1 MKNKSTLDA
10 LEKVRNFTETA
21 KLKQVYA
28 ILLTIDVRNAFNSI
42 VWKNVHREFR
52 DRGLPLSIKNII
64 KSYFSN
70 RWIHYLST
78 EKWVKRKMFRG
89 VPQGSILG
97 PTIWNLIYDGVLRLN
112 VPKGSQLV
120 GYADDL
126 AVLVMDKDLSSIKE
140 KITVI
145 FQDIEQWMEQNRLDI
160 AKQKTKYIFLTQK
173 KVNKHFNIILDGH
186 KIKPEA
192 GIKYLG
198 VFFENNTKFS
208 VHTENVTQK
217 ALKMSGALTRLTNN
231 IGGSVQKNRVLYY
244 NIIESIVTYAS
255 PIWKDAIHLEKNLK
269 RLRAVQRVSMAR
281 VVRVM

>member
-244 NIIESIVTYAS
+244 NIIESI
-255 PIWKDAIHLEKNLK
+255 D
-269 RLRAVQRVSMAR
+269 LRIL
-281 VVRVM
+281 